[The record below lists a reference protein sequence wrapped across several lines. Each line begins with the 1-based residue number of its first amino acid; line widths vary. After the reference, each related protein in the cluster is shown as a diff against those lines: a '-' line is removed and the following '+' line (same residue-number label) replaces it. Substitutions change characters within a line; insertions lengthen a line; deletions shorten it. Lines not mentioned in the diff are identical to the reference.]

1 MGMTIMRSVFKMVVM
16 IILLLPSVN
25 ARANSSDEE
34 IIRAFLDCPQIMA
47 AEKTLSR
54 NAQPGIPFIVLINH
68 QCGAV
73 GCQYSA
79 LVALPF
85 ERRRA
90 DPFVVHLLGY
100 VHVGPKGHITRVERV
115 ELVSVTG
122 LEDGD

>member
-1 MGMTIMRSVFKMVVM
+1 MCIRD
-16 IILLLPSVN
+16 
-25 ARANSSDEE
+25 RANSSDEE